1 MQQAPAKPGLGG
13 GAGPRQPEASE
24 REGVDWETLGKA
36 DPLSALLGMG
46 ILDRVAYILG
56 QMPTPQ
62 TVLPL
67 LGLLRRCAGGGAALL
82 APADGGS
89 GVRRGAR
96 RRQDTAVGWYPE
108 GDHWVGALCG
118 GSALERLQSPRNWQL
133 SGALPSLA
141 ACA

>member
-24 REGVDWETLGKA
+24 QEGVDWETLGKA

-67 LGLLRRCAGGGAALL
+67 LGLLRRCAGGGRSWRRPTGEVGCGAGQGGDRTLRWGGTQRGITGLERSAAE
-82 APADGGS
+82 
-89 GVRRGAR
+89 VRRSASR
-96 RRQDTAVGWYPE
+96 
-108 GDHWVGALCG
+108 ALG
-118 GSALERLQSPRNWQL
+118 TGS
-133 SGALPSLA
+133 
-141 ACA
+141 